1 MEFKHQS
8 VLLQKTIMGLNII
21 PNGIYVDCTLGRAG
35 HSLEILKHLA
45 IGKLYCFEQDEEA
58 IVASQQVLQQSDYD
72 NYEIIKNNFV
82 NLAAELQLRQ
92 IKTVNGILYDL
103 GVSSPQ
109 LDDDKRGFSYRYDSM
124 LDMRMNQ
131 QQPLTAKTVINTYSV
146 AALAKVFQEYG
157 EEPFAKVIAKKI
169 VAARDEQPIEITFQ
183 LVTIIK
189 KSLPQTVLK
198 KAKHPAKRIFQ
209 ALRIEVNQ
217 ELTVLQASLK
227 QAVKLLAVKG
237 RLVVISFHSLE
248 DRIVKKYFQT
258 LTQDPNYEINQQLPT
273 VSNFE
278 SNYRIITKKAIVPAL
293 DEQTLNPRSTSAKL
307 RILERVK

>member
-1 MEFKHQS
+1 MKFKHQT
-8 VLLQKTIMGLNII
+8 VLLHEAIAGLNII
-21 PNGIYVDCTLGRAG
+21 ANGIYVDCTLGRAG
-35 HSLEILKHLA
+35 HSLEILNHLST
-45 IGKLYCFEQDEEA
+45 GKLYCFEQDNEA
-58 IVASQQVLQQSDYD
+58 IIASQQVLQQSKYQ

-92 IKTVNGILYDL
+92 IKAVNGFLYDL

-131 QQPLTAKTVINTYSV
+131 QQLLTAQVVLNNYSM
-146 AALAKVFQEYG
+146 AALAKIFQEYG
-157 EEPFAKVIAKKI
+157 EEPFAKVIAKNI
-169 VAARDEQPIEITFQ
+169 VTARAEQTIETTLQ

-189 KSLPQTVLK
+189 KSLPQKILK

-217 ELTVLQASLK
+217 ELFVLQESLQ
-227 QAVKLLAVKG
+227 QAVKMLAING

-258 LTQDPNYEINQQLPT
+258 LTQDPNYEINQLLPT
-273 VSNFE
+273 VSHFE
-278 SNYRIITKKAIVPAL
+278 SNYRIINKRAIVPAL
-293 DEQTLNPRSTSAKL
+293 DEQTVNPRSTSAKL